1 MAGLVHSTN
10 SCVAMEIGNRL
21 NPPIAIGS
29 KIGYTLEVQDWIPG
43 KPWICRFSGLHQTPK
58 QKEAAAKV
66 ISSEQGYSPVE
77 SGNHRTMLW
86 TYGGFSQLFSL
97 ITGESIEMWQDTNTI
112 GTCSENLH
120 VKHNKHPAVLE
131 MMGVCYERSG
141 PLSQES
147 MVNRL
152 WSIIWQS
159 KSTNLMVGHHLLH
172 ENDDEP

>member
-1 MAGLVHSTN
+1 
-10 SCVAMEIGNRL
+10 
-21 NPPIAIGS
+21 
-29 KIGYTLEVQDWIPG
+29 
-43 KPWICRFSGLHQTPK
+43 
-58 QKEAAAKV
+58 
-66 ISSEQGYSPVE
+66 
-77 SGNHRTMLW
+77 MLW

-97 ITGESIEMWQDTNTI
+97 ITGESLEMWQDTNTI

-152 WSIIWQS
+152 WSVIWQS